1 MTAAQTLVT
10 TVHTFPV
17 LALMQL
23 LPLGA
28 ALALLGVRREA
39 LGIALALATAVT
51 ELALAV
57 YLFLRLDHASAAL
70 QFAER
75 WSLSPALNYHVGV
88 DGVGVIFILL
98 TALLSLLVIIYAPT
112 RRLRPTPLFLAV
124 ALACEATLMSLFT
137 TLDLLWFVALSAVQL
152 GLVGYLMGRW
162 ATSPAEDQGRQRY
175 YEFMGTALVLLLA
188 GTLLLGWNHAAANAG
203 HWSFDLTELAAV
215 PVAPALASLTFFLLF
230 YGLAIR
236 TPLFPLHGW
245 LPMVAEHGNVAVAPV
260 FLLGLKVGIYG
271 LVRCVFPLLPET
283 VDRWSAYVVAF
294 ATAGI
299 FYAALLALMQTNLR
313 RLLAYAVVSHTSVLI
328 IGLFSLG
335 TGAFQGAVM
344 LSANFGVAIA
354 GLLFMTGCVYGRTRT
369 TALNKLGGLFDRL
382 PMIGIAFFVAGLSI
396 VGMPGTP
403 GFDAVHLMLEA
414 AIERFGALVTIAA
427 ALGNVAAAAFLL
439 WAFQRAFLGPARWEA
454 TAKPGAAPAPP
465 ACPPSL
471 AAKIP
476 PATWPERFIAG
487 VVILVL
493 LGAGFY
499 SEPWLEV
506 TDAPLSALAA
516 RFGLGHP

>member
-1 MTAAQTLVT
+1 MATAETLVT
-10 TVHTFPV
+10 TAHGVPV
-17 LALMQL
+17 LALVQL

-28 ALALLGVRREA
+28 ALALLRIRREA
-39 LGIALALATAVT
+39 PAVALALATAAA

-57 YLFLRLDHASAAL
+57 YLYVRLDHGSAAL

-75 WSLSPALNYHVGV
+75 WSPSPALNYHAGV
-88 DGVGVIFILL
+88 DGVAVIFILL
-98 TALLSLLVIIYAPT
+98 TALLSLLVVIYAPV
-112 RRLRPTPLFLAV
+112 RQFRPVPRVLAV
-124 ALACEATLMSLFT
+124 SLACEATLMSLFT
-137 TLDLLWFVALSAVQL
+137 TLDLMWFVVVSAIEL

-162 ATSPAEDQGRQRY
+162 ATSPAEDQARQRY
-175 YEFMGTALVLLLA
+175 YEFMGTGLGLLLA
-188 GTLLLGWNHAAANAG
+188 GTLLLGWNYAAANAG
-203 HWSFDLTELAAV
+203 QWSFDLTELAGV
-215 PVAPALASLTFFLLF
+215 PVAPTLSSLAFFLLF

-245 LPMVAEHGNVAVAPV
+245 LPLVAEHGNVAVAPV

-271 LVRCVFPLLPET
+271 LVRFVFPLLPEA
-283 VDRWSAYVVAF
+283 VDRWSAYAVAF
-294 ATAGI
+294 AAGGI

-313 RLLAYAVVSHTSVLI
+313 RLLAYAVVSHTSVLV

-335 TGAFQGAVM
+335 TAAFQGAVM
-344 LSANFGVAIA
+344 LSANFGLAIA

-369 TALNKLGGLFDRL
+369 TDLDKLGGLFDRL

-414 AIERFGALVTIAA
+414 AIARFGALVTIAA
-427 ALGNVAAAAFLL
+427 ALGNVAAAGFLL
-439 WAFQRAFLGPARWEA
+439 WAFQRAFL
-454 TAKPGAAPAPP
+454 APA
-465 ACPPSL
+465 A
-471 AAKIP
+471 AETTAKIP
-476 PATWPERFIAG
+476 PATWPERLIAG

-499 SEPWLEV
+499 SEPWLAV
-506 TDAPLSALAA
+506 TDAPLSALAT
-516 RFGLGHP
+516 RFGLGH

>member
-1 MTAAQTLVT
+1 
-10 TVHTFPV
+10 
-17 LALMQL
+17 
-23 LPLGA
+23 
-28 ALALLGVRREA
+28 
-39 LGIALALATAVT
+39 
-51 ELALAV
+51 
-57 YLFLRLDHASAAL
+57 
-70 QFAER
+70 
-75 WSLSPALNYHVGV
+75 
-88 DGVGVIFILL
+88 
-98 TALLSLLVIIYAPT
+98 
-112 RRLRPTPLFLAV
+112 
-124 ALACEATLMSLFT
+124 
-137 TLDLLWFVALSAVQL
+137 
-152 GLVGYLMGRW
+152 
-162 ATSPAEDQGRQRY
+162 
-175 YEFMGTALVLLLA
+175 MGTGLALLLA

-215 PVAPALASLTFFLLF
+215 PVAPALSSLTFFLLF

-271 LVRCVFPLLPET
+271 LVRFVFPLLPEA

-294 ATAGI
+294 AAAGI

-344 LSANFGVAIA
+344 LSANFGLAIA

-369 TALNKLGGLFDRL
+369 TALDKLGGLFDRL

-439 WAFQRAFLGPARWEA
+439 WAFQRAFLGPARLEA
-454 TAKPGAAPAPP
+454 T
-465 ACPPSL
+465 
-471 AAKIP
+471 AKIP
-476 PATWPERFIAG
+476 PATWPERVIAG

-493 LGAGFY
+493 LGAG
-499 SEPWLEV
+499 SIPSPGWRSRM
-506 TDAPLSALAA
+506 P
-516 RFGLGHP
+516 P